1 MSNLCIRLLQLNHA
15 FFEDVWILS
24 KIWEN
29 AEVGGL
35 QFVEDLNNL
44 ILWVEQIDSNSWQ
57 EDNVATDTSY
67 HFVRCGNLR
76 NKSLSAPPILEIIP
90 LAMSSVGFSSDTIGG
105 GGVQYISTTENC
117 PINYGK
123 LIRHHQF
130 QI

>member
-1 MSNLCIRLLQLNHA
+1 MSYLENLLQ
-15 FFEDVWILS
+15 DILY
-24 KIWEN
+24 
-29 AEVGGL
+29 
-35 QFVEDLNNL
+35 NNL
-44 ILWVEQIDSNSWQ
+44 ILWGEQIDSNSWQ

-123 LIRHHQF
+123 LSHHHQF